1 MAAPY
6 YVNRKHT
13 QAMSDLFKLKPSTDN
28 IIYTVHHPVDDTLLL
43 NDDGSLMTIELLSPH
58 SEQFKQ
64 NQLQQLAK
72 QIHSAATKAVEGCA
86 LSEDDYNLSE
96 DNLSAAT
103 SEVLALATVS
113 WTITFDDETPACT
126 VAKAQEIYQEVHWLR
141 YQLEAAV
148 AHRMVTL

>member
-72 QIHSAATKAVEGCA
+72 QIHSAAT
-86 LSEDDYNLSE
+86 EDDYNLSE

-113 WTITFDDETPACT
+113 WTITFDDETPSCT

>member
-1 MAAPY
+1 
-6 YVNRKHT
+6 
-13 QAMSDLFKLKPSTDN
+13 MSDLFKLKPSTDN

-72 QIHSAATKAVEGCA
+72 QIHSAAT
-86 LSEDDYNLSE
+86 EDDYNLSE

>member
-72 QIHSAATKAVEGCA
+72 QIHSAAT
-86 LSEDDYNLSE
+86 EDDYNLSE